1 MSLHFEILI
10 NQTLEYLPIIV
21 LASPEVAVIKGSIDV
36 VWGMYIHSNIDVR
49 SGVLQYV
56 INGPEMH
63 RWHLSDDTHA
73 HNKNISTKFAIWD
86 WLFGTA
92 YRPTMHKPTSYGLGT
107 QEFPSSY
114 FKQIAYAFRR
124 DPTRGT

>member
-63 RWHLSDDTHA
+63 RWHLSDDIMPTTR
-73 HNKNISTKFAIWD
+73 IFLRSLPYGIGC
-86 WLFGTA
+86 LE
-92 YRPTMHKPTSYGLGT
+92 RPTDQRCTS
-107 QEFPSSY
+107 Q
-114 FKQIAYAFRR
+114 RR
-124 DPTRGT
+124 TVSVRKNFLHHTSNR